1 MQYLLRRT
9 WYNPINYERYQAY
22 LTEAGCGS
30 SNCGINLSQV
40 VKRTCYTTY
49 YYRHI
54 DTHCPDSNK
63 ILDNPKK
70 VTDGVKNKVFTEI
83 IVGEQ
88 QQVSKPC
95 PNQLVFF
102 PGECPLGEIG
112 LCLQNPRSWGLG
124 ISSRILL
131 IVLYNILLC
140 GQVSFFFILHRSE
153 GHSKRKHY
161 NTVCQ
166 VLNISRH
173 LAILYH
179 SINTLPNR
187 RYLIT
192 SSTMKFLGWRR
203 GWDSNPR

>member
-9 WYNPINYERYQAY
+9 WYNPITYERYQAY

-30 SNCGINLSQV
+30 SNCGINPSQV

-63 ILDNPKK
+63 ILDDPKK
-70 VTDGVKNKVFTEI
+70 VTDGVKNKVFTD
-83 IVGEQ
+83 IVVEEQ

-95 PNQLVFF
+95 QNQLAFF
-102 PGECPLGEIG
+102 LEECPLGEIG
-112 LCLQNPRSWGLG
+112 LCLQNLPSWGLG
-124 ISSRILL
+124 ISCRILL
-131 IVLYNILLC
+131 IVLYNILFC
-140 GQVSFFFILHRSE
+140 GQVSFILHRSE
-153 GHSKRKHY
+153 GHSNRKHY

-166 VLNISRH
+166 VLNISDN

-179 SINTLPNR
+179 SIYTLPNR
-187 RYLIT
+187 KNLE
-192 SSTMKFLGWRR
+192 WRR